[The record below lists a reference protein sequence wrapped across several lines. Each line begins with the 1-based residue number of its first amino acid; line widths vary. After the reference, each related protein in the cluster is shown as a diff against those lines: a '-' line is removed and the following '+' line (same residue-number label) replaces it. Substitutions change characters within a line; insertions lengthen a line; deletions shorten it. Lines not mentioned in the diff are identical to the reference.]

1 MGVPPEG
8 DAPRDIRER
17 HVACDDR
24 PDMTTFGGI
33 DLGGTKI
40 QTVVVRTQTGTPHGG
55 GQAGGEDHSVLGKAR
70 RLTPHSGGPSAV
82 VDALAECMREAA
94 KEAKL
99 SPGEL
104 DGIGVGA
111 PGEVDGE
118 AGTLARATNLSEWE
132 QPFPLAGALSE
143 RLATP
148 VRLGNDVRVATR
160 AELELGAGRGASS
173 MLCVFWGTGVG
184 GGVVL
189 DGKLWLGRGGAGEI
203 GHMVVKQGGARCLC
217 GRRGCMEAYAG
228 RRAMEGKARRLVKE
242 GHESDLFEIM
252 RERERTTLSSGVWKH
267 ALDRGDH
274 LAHELIER
282 AVGALGTG
290 IASAVNLLDVELVL
304 LGGGLGARFGEPM
317 LTRIADAMR
326 PHLFNDTHPPELRMA
341 ALGDLGGALGA
352 ALLCESH

>member
-1 MGVPPEG
+1 M
-8 DAPRDIRER
+8 A
-17 HVACDDR
+17 
-24 PDMTTFGGI
+24 TYGGL

-40 QTVVVRTQTGTPHGG
+40 QAVVVRDEDHKVL
-55 GQAGGEDHSVLGKAR
+55 GQAR
-70 RLTPHSGGPSAV
+70 QLTPHSGGPRAV
-82 VDALAECMREAA
+82 VDALVQCMSDAA
-94 KEAKL
+94 KGANVPAER
-99 SPGEL
+99 L

-111 PGEVDGE
+111 PGEVDSQ

-132 QPFPLAGALSE
+132 HPFPLAEALAE
-143 RLATP
+143 RLGPA
-148 VRLGNDVRVATR
+148 VRIGNDVRVATK
-160 AELELGAGRGASS
+160 AELRLGAGRGSSS

-203 GHMVVKQGGARCLC
+203 GHMVVKQDGARCLC

-228 RRAMEGKARRLVKE
+228 RRAMEARVRRLVKQ
-242 GHESDLFEIM
+242 GHESDLLEIM
-252 RERERTTLSSGVWKH
+252 RERKRQTLSSGVWAH

-282 AVGALGTG
+282 AVRALGSG

-304 LGGGLGARFGEPM
+304 LGGGLGTRFGEPM
-317 LTRIADAMR
+317 LTRIADAMK
-326 PHLFNDTHPPELRMA
+326 PHLFNDTHPPEMCLA

-352 ALLCESH
+352 ALLCE